1 MAFMLCSLL
10 NQRIFSPFGANMNNN
25 FGIKGFISTSLV
37 DWPGKLCSVVF
48 LAGCGFRCPACHN
61 PALVLNP
68 GSLPDY
74 PLEEICR
81 SLSNRSKWI
90 DGVTVTG
97 GEPTARK
104 NLPHLLKILRKYG
117 VKIKLDTNG
126 SDPQMLEDLIS
137 SGLIDAVSM
146 DVKAPLDSA
155 AYSSV
160 AGVPIDIEVIKRS
173 IALLLRSPIEVTFR
187 TTAIPGLVEEPELA
201 RIKEA
206 LGDAHRFIIQ
216 SFRST
221 ETLDPSFMQIREFDR
236 LRVDNMRERFE
247 SPAPKQIAGRRQ
259 ACGGLS

>member
-1 MAFMLCSLL
+1 
-10 NQRIFSPFGANMNNN
+10 MNNN

-37 DWPGKLCSVVF
+37 DWPGKICSVVF

-61 PALVLNP
+61 PRLVLDP
-68 GSLPDY
+68 RALQDY

-104 NLPHLLKILRKYG
+104 NLPYLLRILRQYG

-126 SDPQMLEDLIS
+126 SNPQMLEDLMR

-155 AYSSV
+155 AYSAV
-160 AGVPIDIEVIKRS
+160 AGVPIDIDMIKRS
-173 IALLLRSPIEVTFR
+173 ILLLLRSPIEATFR
-187 TTAIPGLVEEPELA
+187 TTVIPGLVEEPELA
-201 RIKEA
+201 RIRES
-206 LGDAHRFIIQ
+206 LGDVPRFIVQ
-216 SFRST
+216 SFRSR
-221 ETLDPSFMQIREFDR
+221 ETLDPSFVQIREFDR
-236 LRVDNMRERFE
+236 LRVDNMRSRFE
-247 SPAPKQIAGRRQ
+247 VPAPNEMAGRKQ
-259 ACGGLS
+259 ACGGLL